1 MIETPGFLLTILA
14 FVLVIGPLVFI
25 HEMGH
30 YLVGR
35 LFGVHAETFSIGFG
49 QEIKGWT
56 DKRGT
61 RWKLAWMPLGGYVRF
76 AGDMSPAS
84 TPTTEWLALPE
95 AERNRTFQAKPVWQR
110 ALIVLAGPA
119 INFLF
124 ALIVLGGFALAY
136 GQSQTPPVAARIAAQ
151 SAAEKGGLLA
161 GDRII
166 SINDRAVATF
176 DDVAQIVQYRPNELL
191 DLGIERGGRQMNLAI
206 AAGVRTERD
215 RFGNEYKLGSLGIL
229 SAKPVVVPVSLL
241 EAPGVAVKRVS
252 QIVRTMVDTL
262 GQVITGRRAVK
273 ELGGPLKI
281 AQVSGEQITRGP
293 EDFILFVALI
303 SINLGFINL
312 LPVPMLDGGH
322 LLFYA
327 IEAVRRKP
335 VGVVAQEWAFR
346 SGLLMLLGLMV
357 FVTFN
362 DLSSFGIWDRLSGL
376 IG

>member
-14 FVLVIGPLVFI
+14 FALVIGPLVFI

-35 LFGVHAETFSIGFG
+35 WFGVHAETFSIGFG
-49 QEIKGWT
+49 NEIRGWT

-84 TPTTEWLALPE
+84 TPTQEWLSLPD

-119 INFLF
+119 VNFLF

-136 GQSQTPPVAARIAAQ
+136 GQSQTPPVAARIIAQ
-151 SAAEKGGLLA
+151 SAAEKGGLRE
-161 GDRII
+161 GDRIL

-191 DLGIERGGRQMNLAI
+191 DLGIERAGKPMNLAI
-206 AAGVRTERD
+206 AAGVRVERD
-215 RFGNEYKLGSLGIL
+215 RFGTEYKLGSLGIE

-241 EAPGVAVKRVS
+241 EAPGVAVKRVG

-281 AQVSGEQITRGP
+281 AQVSGEQITQGP
-293 EDFILFVALI
+293 EDFIFFVALI

-335 VGVVAQEWAFR
+335 VGVAAQEWAFR

-362 DLSSFGIWDRLSGL
+362 DLSSFGVWDRLSGL

>member
-1 MIETPGFLLTILA
+1 VIETPGFLLTILA
-14 FVLVIGPLVFI
+14 FALVIGPLVFI

-35 LFGVHAETFSIGFG
+35 WFGVHAETFSIGFG
-49 QEIKGWT
+49 NEIRGWT

-84 TPTTEWLALPE
+84 TPTQEWLSLPD

-119 INFLF
+119 VNFLF

-136 GQSQTPPVAARIAAQ
+136 GQSQTPPVAARIIAQ
-151 SAAEKGGLLA
+151 SAAEKGGLRE
-161 GDRII
+161 GDRIL

-191 DLGIERGGRQMNLAI
+191 DLGIERAGKPMNLAI
-206 AAGVRTERD
+206 AAGVRVERD
-215 RFGNEYKLGSLGIL
+215 RFGTEYKLGSLGIE

-241 EAPGVAVKRVS
+241 EAPGVAVKRVG

-281 AQVSGEQITRGP
+281 AQVSGEQITQGP
-293 EDFILFVALI
+293 EDFIFFVALI

-335 VGVVAQEWAFR
+335 VGVAAQEWAFR

-362 DLSSFGIWDRLSGL
+362 DLSSFGVWDRLSGL